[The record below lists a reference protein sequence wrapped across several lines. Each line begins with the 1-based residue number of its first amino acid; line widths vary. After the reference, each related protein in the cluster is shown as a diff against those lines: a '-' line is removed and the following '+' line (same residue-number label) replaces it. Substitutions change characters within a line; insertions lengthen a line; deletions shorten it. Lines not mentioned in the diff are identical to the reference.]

1 MCFIFVT
8 WINRISNDLIG
19 YNETML
25 KLFIFLGFLT
35 NICSYLYFS
44 YPLPILFVNAVL
56 LLLVYLFKEIKIE
69 ESSDKN
75 NLIINNDSL
84 LNKNLQEFFV
94 NHLQEIVIIVNK
106 FNIITFANIP
116 ALNFFGNKLIGQNIG
131 SELRIPDLLD
141 AIDHNRQDKLIKKID
156 LEIKFPTYKY
166 LKADIISAELENV
179 IVIMRDYTEVK
190 KSQDLRSD
198 FVANVSH
205 ELKTPLTSIKGFLEV
220 IESSAKDDPQ
230 MQKKSIKI
238 MQTQA
243 NKMQILIDDLLML
256 NRIEQ
261 QEHIK
266 LRDGVSI
273 NEVLKE
279 VISNCTELANEKN
292 INIKFINSK
301 KDSIVKGDKEKLT
314 VLFKNILDNAIKY
327 SSPNTEIS
335 FEANSK
341 NGKVLIAIRDQG
353 IGIPKKDILRI
364 TERFYRSDNGKK
376 LKIEGTGIGLSIV
389 KHIINQHEGELRISS
404 IEGKGSEFTV
414 ELNEFNNY

>member
-1 MCFIFVT
+1 
-8 WINRISNDLIG
+8 
-19 YNETML
+19 ML

-279 VISNCTELANEKN
+279 VISNCTELANEKS

-389 KHIINQHEGELRISS
+389 KHIVNQHEGELRISS

>member
-1 MCFIFVT
+1 
-8 WINRISNDLIG
+8 
-19 YNETML
+19 ML
-25 KLFIFLGFLT
+25 KLFIFLGLLT

-94 NHLQEIVIIVNK
+94 NHLQEIVIIINK

-279 VISNCTELANEKN
+279 VISNCTELANEKS

-301 KDSIVKGDKEKLT
+301 KNFLVKGDKEKLT

>member
-1 MCFIFVT
+1 
-8 WINRISNDLIG
+8 
-19 YNETML
+19 ML
-25 KLFIFLGFLT
+25 KLFIFLGLLT
-35 NICSYLYFS
+35 NICSYIYFS

-94 NHLQEIVIIVNK
+94 NHLQEIVIIINK

-279 VISNCTELANEKN
+279 VISNCTELANEKS

-335 FEANSK
+335 LEANSK
-341 NGKVLIAIRDQG
+341 NGKVLIAIHDQG

>member
-1 MCFIFVT
+1 
-8 WINRISNDLIG
+8 
-19 YNETML
+19 ML
-25 KLFIFLGFLT
+25 KLFIFLGLLT

-279 VISNCTELANEKN
+279 VISNCTELANEKS

-389 KHIINQHEGELRISS
+389 KHIVNQHEGELRISS

>member
-1 MCFIFVT
+1 MLKFFIFIGLV
-8 WINRISNDLIG
+8 INIV
-19 YNETML
+19 
-25 KLFIFLGFLT
+25 
-35 NICSYLYFS
+35 SYLYFS
-44 YPLPILFVNAVL
+44 YPLSILFINIAL

-84 LNKNLQEFFV
+84 LNTNLQEFFV
-94 NHLQEIVIIVNK
+94 NHLQEIVIIINK
-106 FNIITFANIP
+106 FNIITFANSQ
-116 ALNFFGNKLIGQNIG
+116 ALNFFGNKLLGQNIG

-156 LEIKFPTYKY
+156 LEIKLPTYKY
-166 LKADIISAELENV
+166 LKADVISAELENV
-179 IVIMRDYTEVK
+179 IIIMRDYTEVK

-220 IESSAKDDPQ
+220 IETSAKDDPQ

-238 MQTQA
+238 MLTQA

-266 LRDGVSI
+266 LRDRVSV

-279 VISNCTELANEKN
+279 VISNYSELANEKK

-301 KDSIVKGDKEKLT
+301 KDFIVKGDKEKLT
-314 VLFKNILDNAIKY
+314 VLFKNILDNSIKY
-327 SSPNTEIS
+327 SLPSTEIIC
-335 FEANSK
+335 EMNSK
-341 NGKVLIAIRDQG
+341 NGKVLIMIEDQG

-404 IEGKGSEFTV
+404 VEGKGSEFIV
-414 ELNEFNNY
+414 ELQEFENS

>member
-1 MCFIFVT
+1 
-8 WINRISNDLIG
+8 
-19 YNETML
+19 ML
-25 KLFIFLGFLT
+25 KLFIFLGLLT

-69 ESSDKN
+69 ERPDKN

-94 NHLQEIVIIVNK
+94 NHLQEIVIIINK

-156 LEIKFPTYKY
+156 LEIKLPTYKY

-179 IVIMRDYTEVK
+179 IIIMRDYTEVK

-230 MQKKSIKI
+230 IQKKSIKI

-266 LRDGVSI
+266 LRDAVSI

-279 VISNCTELANEKN
+279 VISNCTELANEKS
-292 INIKFINSK
+292 INIKFIHYK
-301 KDSIVKGDKEKLT
+301 KDFLVKGDKEKLT
-314 VLFKNILDNAIKY
+314 ILFKNILDNAIKY

-335 FEANSK
+335 FEVNSK
-341 NGKVLIAIRDQG
+341 NGKVLIVIYDQG

-389 KHIINQHEGELRISS
+389 KHIINQHDGELRISS

-414 ELNEFNNY
+414 ELNEFKNS

>member
-1 MCFIFVT
+1 
-8 WINRISNDLIG
+8 
-19 YNETML
+19 ML
-25 KLFIFLGFLT
+25 KLFIFLGLLT
-35 NICSYLYFS
+35 NICSYIYFS

-94 NHLQEIVIIVNK
+94 NHLQEIVIIINK

-279 VISNCTELANEKN
+279 VISNCTELANEKS

-301 KDSIVKGDKEKLT
+301 KNFLVKGDKEKLT

-341 NGKVLIAIRDQG
+341 NGKVLIAIHDQG

>member
-1 MCFIFVT
+1 MLKILSTVGFFVT
-8 WINRISNDLIG
+8 LLLFLNSNITAEILFIINIFFIIIFFYKPKNATSNSYQAKTEALGEKLSKNDLQ
-19 YNETML
+19 E
-25 KLFIFLGFLT
+25 LFINQLED
-35 NICSYLYFS
+35 III
-44 YPLPILFVNAVL
+44 IL
-56 LLLVYLFKEIKIE
+56 
-69 ESSDKN
+69 
-75 NLIINNDSL
+75 
-84 LNKNLQEFFV
+84 
-94 NHLQEIVIIVNK
+94 NK
-106 FNIITFANIP
+106 FNIIIFANIS
-116 ALNFFGNKLIGQNIG
+116 AINFLGNKLLGQNIG
-131 SELRIPDLLD
+131 SQIRFPDLLD
-141 AIDHNRQDKLIKKID
+141 SIDQNRQDKLIKKID

-166 LKADIISAELENV
+166 LKADIISTELENV
-179 IVIMRDYTEVK
+179 IIVMRDYTEVK

-220 IESSAKDDPQ
+220 IETSAKDDPQ

-238 MQTQA
+238 MQEQA
-243 NKMQILIDDLLML
+243 NKMQILIDDLLLL

-266 LRDGVSI
+266 LKERVNI

-279 VISNCTELANEKN
+279 IISNYSELAIEKN
-292 INIKFINSK
+292 INIKLINSK
-301 KDSIVKGDKEKLT
+301 KDFLVKGDKEKLT

-327 SSPNTEIS
+327 SLSNSRVS
-335 FEANSK
+335 FEVNS
-341 NGKVLIAIRDQG
+341 NNAKVLIIIKDQG

-404 IEGKGSEFTV
+404 VEGQGSEFIV
-414 ELNEFNNY
+414 KLQEFENS

>member
-1 MCFIFVT
+1 
-8 WINRISNDLIG
+8 
-19 YNETML
+19 ML
-25 KLFIFLGFLT
+25 KLFIFIGLVT
-35 NICSYLYFS
+35 NIVSYLYFS
-44 YPLPILFVNAVL
+44 YPLPILFINIAL

-84 LNKNLQEFFV
+84 LNTNLQEFFV
-94 NHLQEIVIIVNK
+94 NHLQEIVIIINK
-106 FNIITFANIP
+106 FNIITFANSQ
-116 ALNFFGNKLIGQNIG
+116 ALNFFGNKLLGQNIG
-131 SELRIPDLLD
+131 SVLRIPDLLD

-156 LEIKFPTYKY
+156 LEIKLPTYKY
-166 LKADIISAELENV
+166 LKADVISTELENV
-179 IVIMRDYTEVK
+179 IIIMRDYTEVK

-220 IESSAKDDPQ
+220 IETSAKDDPQ

-266 LRDGVSI
+266 LRDRVSI

-279 VISNCTELANEKN
+279 VISNYSEVAKEKN
-292 INIKFINSK
+292 INVKFINSK
-301 KDSIVKGDKEKLT
+301 KDFIVKGDKEKLI
-314 VLFKNILDNAIKY
+314 VLFKNIFDNAIKY
-327 SSPNTEIS
+327 SLPNTEIS
-335 FEANSK
+335 FEVNSK
-341 NGKVLIAIRDQG
+341 NGKVLIVIQDQG

-404 IEGKGSEFTV
+404 MEGKGSEFII
-414 ELNEFNNY
+414 ELQEFENS

>member
-1 MCFIFVT
+1 
-8 WINRISNDLIG
+8 
-19 YNETML
+19 ML
-25 KLFIFLGFLT
+25 KLFIFLALIT
-35 NICSYLYFS
+35 NIVSYYYFS
-44 YPLPILFVNAVL
+44 YSLPILFINLVL
-56 LLLVYLFKEIKIE
+56 LLLIYLFKKNKIE
-69 ESSDKN
+69 ENSDKN
-75 NLIINNDSL
+75 NLVINNDSL

-94 NHLQEIVIIVNK
+94 NHLQEIIVIINK

-116 ALNFFGNKLIGQNIG
+116 ALNFFGNKLLGQNIG

-141 AIDHNRQDKLIKKID
+141 GIDQNRQDKLLKKID

-166 LKADIISAELENV
+166 LKADIISTELENV
-179 IVIMRDYTEVK
+179 IIIMRDYTEIK

-220 IESSAKDDPQ
+220 IETSAKDDPQ

-238 MQTQA
+238 MQAQA
-243 NKMQILIDDLLML
+243 NKMQILIDDLLLL

-266 LRDGVSI
+266 HRDKVNI
-273 NEVLKE
+273 TEVLKE
-279 VISNCTELANEKN
+279 VISNYSTLANKKN
-292 INIKFINSK
+292 ITIKFTNSK
-301 KDSIVKGDKEKLT
+301 NDFLVKGNKEKLT

-335 FEANSK
+335 FEMNSK
-341 NGKVLIAIRDQG
+341 NAKVSITIQDQG

-404 IEGKGSEFTV
+404 MEGKGSEFIV
-414 ELNEFNNY
+414 ELKQFENS

>member
-1 MCFIFVT
+1 
-8 WINRISNDLIG
+8 
-19 YNETML
+19 ML
-25 KLFIFLGFLT
+25 KLFIFIGLVT
-35 NICSYLYFS
+35 NIVSYLYFS
-44 YPLPILFVNAVL
+44 YPLPILFINIAL

-84 LNKNLQEFFV
+84 LNTNLQEFFV
-94 NHLQEIVIIVNK
+94 NHLQEIVIIINK
-106 FNIITFANIP
+106 FNIITFANSQG
-116 ALNFFGNKLIGQNIG
+116 LNFFGNKLLGQNIG
-131 SELRIPDLLD
+131 SVLRIPDLLD

-156 LEIKFPTYKY
+156 LEIKLPTYKY
-166 LKADIISAELENV
+166 LKADVISTELENV
-179 IVIMRDYTEVK
+179 IIIMRDYTEVK

-220 IESSAKDDPQ
+220 IETSAKDDPQ

-266 LRDGVSI
+266 LRDRVSI

-279 VISNCTELANEKN
+279 VISNYTTLANEKN
-292 INIKFINSK
+292 INVKFINSK
-301 KDSIVKGDKEKLT
+301 KDFIVKGDKEKLI
-314 VLFKNILDNAIKY
+314 VLFKNIFDNAIKY
-327 SSPNTEIS
+327 SLPNTEIS
-335 FEANSK
+335 FEVNSK
-341 NGKVLIAIRDQG
+341 NGKVLIMIQDQG

-404 IEGKGSEFTV
+404 MEGKGSEFII
-414 ELNEFNNY
+414 ELQEFESS

>member
-1 MCFIFVT
+1 
-8 WINRISNDLIG
+8 
-19 YNETML
+19 ML
-25 KLFIFLGFLT
+25 KLFIFLGLLT

-94 NHLQEIVIIVNK
+94 NHLQEIVIIINK

-279 VISNCTELANEKN
+279 VISNCTELANEKS

-301 KDSIVKGDKEKLT
+301 KNFLVKGDKEKLT

-341 NGKVLIAIRDQG
+341 NGKVLIAIHDQG

-414 ELNEFNNY
+414 ELNEFYNS

>member
-1 MCFIFVT
+1 
-8 WINRISNDLIG
+8 
-19 YNETML
+19 ML
-25 KLFIFLGFLT
+25 KLFIFIGLVT
-35 NICSYLYFS
+35 NIVSYLYFS
-44 YPLPILFVNAVL
+44 YPLPILFINIAL

-84 LNKNLQEFFV
+84 LNTNLQEFFV
-94 NHLQEIVIIVNK
+94 NHLQEIVIIINK
-106 FNIITFANIP
+106 FNIITFANSQG
-116 ALNFFGNKLIGQNIG
+116 LNFFGNKLLGQNIG
-131 SELRIPDLLD
+131 SVLRIPDLLD

-156 LEIKFPTYKY
+156 LEIKLPTYKY
-166 LKADIISAELENV
+166 LKADVISAELENV
-179 IVIMRDYTEVK
+179 IIIMRDYTEVK

-220 IESSAKDDPQ
+220 IETSAKDDPQ

-266 LRDGVSI
+266 LRDRVSI

-279 VISNCTELANEKN
+279 VISNYTTLANEKN
-292 INIKFINSK
+292 INVKFINSK
-301 KDSIVKGDKEKLT
+301 KDFIIKGDKEKLI
-314 VLFKNILDNAIKY
+314 VLFKNIFDNAIKY
-327 SSPNTEIS
+327 SLPNTEIS
-335 FEANSK
+335 FEVNSK
-341 NGKVLIAIRDQG
+341 NGKVLIMIQDQG

-404 IEGKGSEFTV
+404 MEGKGSEFII
-414 ELNEFNNY
+414 ELQEFENS